1 MTYKDTTIEEQKEY
15 EAGCLYAIAAVIAT
29 VIVVVVFVIIGIVV
43 GIKAMGA

>member
-15 EAGCLYAIAAVIAT
+15 EAGCLYAIAAVI
-29 VIVVVVFVIIGIVV
+29 VSVMIVAVFVVCGIVV